1 MSEQKFEPCTLRD
14 ATHVSINGIVYKI
27 GSYDVRAF
35 WNSNRSEQVGI
46 NIVVTQHDQRTIRQD
61 LFLILGIQPLKE
73 INPEPIEFETVFA
86 KYDDKWY
93 PLYGL
98 NDVASF
104 ENRKKARFRCVEILE
119 DEE

>member
-1 MSEQKFEPCTLRD
+1 MSEKQFEECSLAN
-14 ATHVSINGIVYKI
+14 ATHAETVTGKVYEISKYENRLRIVI
-27 GSYDVRAF
+27 QGSSVF
-35 WNSNRSEQVGI
+35 IETWE
-46 NIVVTQHDQRTIRQD
+46 T
-61 LFLILGIQPLKE
+61 LGIKPIREVKR
-73 INPEPIEFETVFA
+73 EPIEFETVFA